1 MATLTTELQAVNTIL
16 SAVGEPP
23 INSLDD
29 SNPADAVIAHNILTE
44 VSREIQSM
52 GWHFNTV
59 REVVFAPDT
68 SDGNRINVGSNV
80 VRVALEPKHTGSYDL
95 VQRGSYLYDRKGQ
108 TSSFGSSVKATVVYM
123 LRWDELPEPARRL
136 ITTRGARVFQ
146 ARMVGSGDHY
156 SFTLQDEMQAMAILK
171 EFEGDTA
178 GHSIFGHY
186 DVYRTIN
193 RDSVSDRIGR

>member
-80 VRVALEPKHTGSYDL
+80 VRVDLEPKHTGSYDL

-123 LRWDELPEPARRL
+123 LSWDELPEPARRL

-146 ARMVGSGDHY
+146 ARIVGSGDHY
-156 SFTLQDEMQAMAILK
+156 SFTVQDEMQAMAILK

>member
-80 VRVALEPKHTGSYDL
+80 VRVDLEPKHTGSYDL

-123 LRWDELPEPARRL
+123 LSWDELPEPARRL

-156 SFTLQDEMQAMAILK
+156 SFTIQDEMQAMAILK

>member
-80 VRVALEPKHTGSYDL
+80 VRVDLEPKHTGSYDL

-123 LRWDELPEPARRL
+123 LSWDELPEPARRL

>member
-29 SNPADAVIAHNILTE
+29 ANPADAVIAQNILTE
-44 VSREIQSM
+44 ISREIQMM

-59 REVVFAPDT
+59 REVLLAPIT
-68 SDGNRINVGSNV
+68 SESNKINVGTNV
-80 VRVALEPKHTGSYDL
+80 VRVDLEPEHTKKYDI
-95 VQRGSYLYDRKGQ
+95 VQRGSFLYDRKGQ
-108 TSSFGSSVKATVVYM
+108 TSSFNESLKATVVYI
-123 LRWDELPEPARRL
+123 LSWDELPEPARRL
-136 ITTRGARVFQ
+136 ITTRSARVFQ

-156 SFTLQDEMQAMAILK
+156 SFTMQDELNAMAVLK

-178 GHSIFGHY
+178 GHSIFDHY
-186 DVYRTIN
+186 DVYRAID

>member
-1 MATLTTELQAVNTIL
+1 
-16 SAVGEPP
+16 
-23 INSLDD
+23 
-29 SNPADAVIAHNILTE
+29 
-44 VSREIQSM
+44 M

-80 VRVALEPKHTGSYDL
+80 VRVDLEPKHTGSYDL

-108 TSSFGSSVKATVVYM
+108 TSSFGSSVKAAAVYM
-123 LRWDELPEPARRL
+123 LSWDELPEPARRL

-156 SFTLQDEMQAMAILK
+156 SFTIQDEIQAMAILK

-186 DVYRTIN
+186 DVYRTID
-193 RDSVSDRIGR
+193 RDSVSNRIGR